1 MLPALRDMTEDS
13 QIMTLDQMKIGEKGR
28 ITAIAQSASVEDSVP
43 LAREE
48 LERRLLEAGFLEGET
63 VEVMHHG
70 PVGRDPIAVMVND
83 TLIALRRSEAE
94 AVEIELDKGRG
105 QN

>member
-1 MLPALRDMTEDS
+1 MTENS
-13 QIMTLDQMKIGEKGR
+13 QIMTLAQMKIGEKGR
-28 ITAIAQSASVEDSVP
+28 ITAIARSDAVEGSVH

-48 LERRLLEAGFLEGET
+48 LERRLLEAGFLEGEA

-94 AVEIELDKGRG
+94 AVEIELDDGREAG
-105 QN
+105 

>member
-1 MLPALRDMTEDS
+1 MTETS

-28 ITAIAQSASVEDSVP
+28 ITSIAQSDSVEENVH

-48 LERRLLEAGFLEGET
+48 LERRLLEAGFLEGEI

-94 AVEIELDKGRG
+94 AVEIEIDDDPGA
-105 QN
+105 Q

>member
-1 MLPALRDMTEDS
+1 MTE
-13 QIMTLDQMKIGEKGR
+13 IPHKMTLASMKIGDKGR
-28 ITAIAQSASVEDSVP
+28 ITAIAKSADVSANAH

-63 VEVMHHG
+63 IEVLHHG

-83 TLIALRRSEAE
+83 TLIAVRRSEAE
-94 AVEIELDKGRG
+94 AVEIEIDGERG
-105 QN
+105 TG